1 MYDEE
6 YKENLE
12 ASSKVDICKAC
23 PSAPECDRRDNTE
36 PAILEMQFLHCHSEA
51 KRADY
56 KDDDYWVNKIVVEG
70 V

>member
-6 YKENLE
+6 YKESLE
-12 ASSKVDICKAC
+12 ASSEVDICTTC
-23 PSAPECDRRDNTE
+23 PHAAECDRREGTE
-36 PAILEMQFLHCHSEA
+36 PAILEMQFLYCHDEV

-70 V
+70 I